1 MRASKI
7 STSVFLP
14 FNIVLTACIMLYLSV
29 RIGPELDNPN
39 VFYVNEKWKENMHQL
54 LELMYEA
61 WSDKAM
67 VAEGRWWTAGN

>member
-1 MRASKI
+1 
-7 STSVFLP
+7 
-14 FNIVLTACIMLYLSV
+14 MLYLSV

-67 VAEGRWWTAGN
+67 VAEGR